1 MKRHV
6 RFSAHS
12 IVRQAQRNLSA
23 HDIEFIAMHGYSIHS
38 GGARHVFL
46 RRRDIPG
53 DKATYQRF
61 AHLEG
66 TTLVLKDENE
76 YAVLITAYRNRNG
89 QKAIRAKSKRFSR
102 ARTRPDSWTSA
113 AEV

>member
-12 IVRQAQRNLSA
+12 ITRQAQRNLSA
-23 HDIEFIAMHGYSIHS
+23 LDIDFIATYGHSIHS
-38 GGARHVFL
+38 AGARHVFL

-66 TTLVLKDENE
+66 TTLVLKDEDE

-89 QKAIRAKSKRFSR
+89 QKAIRAKSKRFVR
-102 ARTRPDSWTSA
+102 VETGLDTSA
-113 AEV
+113 NAADV

>member
-12 IVRQAQRNLSA
+12 IVRQAQRNLSVL
-23 HDIEFIAMHGYSIHS
+23 DIEFIATYGYSIHS
-38 GGARHVFL
+38 AGARHVFL

-66 TTLVLKDENE
+66 TTLVLKDEDE
-76 YAVLITAYRNRNG
+76 CTVLITAYRNRNG
-89 QKAIRAKSKRFSR
+89 QKAIRTKSKRFVR
-102 ARTRPDSWTSA
+102 AETAPDS
-113 AEV
+113 